1 MLRLAPKG
9 YFWHVPTTK
18 ESTHVGSLPS
28 LEGEHD
34 AAHSLP
40 LPRAVDALAAF
51 EAVRDRGIPD
61 FDQLQLAL
69 PESVIVTGGTGCIGT
84 AVLELLRSR
93 GVPRLTSISRRPPA
107 PDRRVDRVD
116 YRSADIR
123 DAASLRQIMGTIH
136 PGLVIHLA
144 GQRQP
149 ALAEQQVGETVS
161 ANVLGTM
168 SVLAAAGWAGV
179 TSVVTAST
187 GKALRY
193 YAPEIYAA
201 SKKIGEYLVSQAPGW
216 WGLSCSAVRFTHVV
230 DNSLIYGRLR
240 QWARAGQS
248 IRLHAPGI
256 GFYAQSAREAA
267 QLLAIAARTVHAAP
281 RLFALS
287 DIGWPHDLSDLARGV
302 VADEASTSTIS
313 FSGYEPGYEDRLYPG
328 TFDPLQTDGSPLFN
342 ALEAG
347 RAVSGLSGTF
357 VESVPLQQDPDPA
370 MDLALA
376 VLERCWKNGAD
387 QAAVRTALH
396 EASVALMQ
404 RTFAGSTAGEL
415 ATICRLAFGKVGEIP
430 EHDFVHRHLLAAA
443 KAAHVY
449 QGRDPLLTRTDET
462 ADMNGGSSRC
472 EA

>member
-1 MLRLAPKG
+1 MNG
-9 YFWHVPTTK
+9 STT
-18 ESTHVGSLPS
+18 VGSLPS
-28 LEGEHD
+28 FEGEHD
-34 AAHSLP
+34 AALSLP
-40 LPRAVDALAAF
+40 PPRLADALGAF
-51 EAVRDRGIPD
+51 ESVRDRAIPD
-61 FDQLQLAL
+61 FDQLQLPL
-69 PESVIVTGGTGCIGT
+69 PETVVVTGGTGCIGT
-84 AVLELLRSR
+84 AVLELLRGR

-107 PDRRVDRVD
+107 PHRRVDRVD

-123 DAASLRQIMGTIH
+123 DAASMRQIVGAIH
-136 PGLVIHLA
+136 PELVIHLA

-187 GKALRY
+187 GKALRF

-201 SKKIGEYLVSQAPGW
+201 SKKLGEYLVSQAPDW
-216 WGLSCSAVRFTHVV
+216 WGVSCSAVRFTHVV

-240 QWARAGQS
+240 QWARAGQT

-287 DIGWPHDLSDLARGV
+287 DIGWPHDLVELARGV
-302 VADEASTSTIS
+302 VADESSTSTIS

-328 TFDPLQTDGSPLFN
+328 TFDPLHADGSPLFN

-357 VESVPLQQDPDPA
+357 VESVPLQQDPDRG

-387 QAAVRTALH
+387 QTAVRTALH

-404 RTFAGSTAGEL
+404 RTFAGSTPGEL
-415 ATICRLAFGKVGEIP
+415 AAICRLAFGKVGEIP

-449 QGRDPLLTRTDET
+449 PGRDPLLTRTDET